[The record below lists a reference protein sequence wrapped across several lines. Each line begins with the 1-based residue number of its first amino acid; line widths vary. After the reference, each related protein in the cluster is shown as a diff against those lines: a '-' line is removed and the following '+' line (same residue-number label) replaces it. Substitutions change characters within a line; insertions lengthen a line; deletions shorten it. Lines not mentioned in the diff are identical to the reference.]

1 MKNKIMKIIGTTV
14 LSISLITGIASFS
27 LASNGDV
34 TSKEGNE
41 INEVSPYSLKNILNW
56 VLKRDTVDPVTDYF
70 VSIGYPY
77 IKLDAKNT
85 GAHPFRI
92 EVKHNSK
99 NTIIFN
105 ETVEAGETVEF
116 INNDK
121 MPPVPSGAYT
131 VTIYGGSGLPKGQVV
146 LISSDT
152 RWP

>member
-1 MKNKIMKIIGTTV
+1 MKNKIIKMIGTTV

-27 LASNGDV
+27 LASNDDV
-34 TSKEGNE
+34 SPEEGNE
-41 INEVSPYSLKNILNW
+41 INEVSPYSLKDILNW
-56 VLKRDTVDPVTDYF
+56 VLERDTVDPVTDYF

-85 GAHPFRI
+85 GAQPFRI

-116 INNDK
+116 INNDN

-131 VTIYGGSGLPKGQVV
+131 VNIYGGSGLPKGQVV

>member
-85 GAHPFRI
+85 GAQPFRI

-121 MPPVPSGAYT
+121 KPAVPSGAYT

>member
-121 MPPVPSGAYT
+121 MPAVPSGAYT